1 MKAKDPQIDV
11 CVLRELLSYEPE
23 TGIFRWKR
31 ITSRRVKIGDIAG
44 GEYVAK
50 GYKSIS
56 VLGHRVR
63 AHRLAWLYVHGSWPL
78 HDVDHINGKR
88 DDNRLSNLRD
98 VTRSVNLYNQRNVR
112 GTHKRKDLKK
122 NPWIAHISVKN
133 KIVHLGYFPT
143 EEDAHAAYQNAKRA
157 ICMGI
162 NT

>member
-1 MKAKDPQIDV
+1 MRAKDPQIDV
-11 CVLRELLSYEPE
+11 SVLRELLNYDPE

-31 ITSRRVKIGDIAG
+31 VTSNRVKIGDVAG
-44 GEYVAK
+44 GDYVAK

-88 DDNRLSNLRD
+88 DDNRLANLRD

-112 GTHKRKDLKK
+112 GIYKRKGLKT
-122 NPWIAHISVKN
+122 NPWSAHISVNNRK
-133 KIVHLGYFPT
+133 VHLGWFPT
-143 EEDAHAAYQNAKRA
+143 EDDASSAYQKAKNA
-157 ICMGI
+157 ICMGT
-162 NT
+162 NP